1 MKKTVYVL
9 GNPLLPSDSL
19 PLKLLPHLR
28 ESCPDFL
35 FEILDPTEEI
45 SLSVE
50 QDLILIDTIIGV
62 KKVTVFHNLSSL
74 ALSPRVTV
82 HDYDLPINLGM
93 LQKLRK
99 IKKITIIGVPQKRNL
114 KEILREVI
122 NALYPAPKRPDL
134 VGDEWLIKTRR
145 AISQKPWV

>member
-1 MKKTVYVL
+1 MKKTIYVL

-28 ESCPDFL
+28 ENCPDFL

-45 SLSVE
+45 SLGVE

-62 KKVTVFHNLSSL
+62 NKVTVFHNLSSL
-74 ALSPRVTV
+74 VLSPRVTV

-93 LQKLRK
+93 LQKLGK
-99 IKKITIIGVPQKRNL
+99 IKKITIIGIPSKGEI
-114 KEILREVI
+114 KEILKDVI
-122 NALYPAPKRPDL
+122 NLLYIHLTLRK
-134 VGDEWLIKTRR
+134 
-145 AISQKPWV
+145 